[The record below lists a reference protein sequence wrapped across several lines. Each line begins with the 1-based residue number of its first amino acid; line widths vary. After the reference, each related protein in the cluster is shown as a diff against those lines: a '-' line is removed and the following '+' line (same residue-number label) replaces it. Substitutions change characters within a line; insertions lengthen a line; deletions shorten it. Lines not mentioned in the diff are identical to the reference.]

1 MALTTYTELK
11 TSIGDWLN
19 RSDLTAAIPDFISLA
34 EAQIE
39 RTLRTRQ
46 MIVRANASFD
56 AQYGAVPA
64 DFLET
69 KSLKLT
75 STNPESP
82 LSFLSIDALDAEMSK
97 HTASGR
103 PKFFGIVGGQFR
115 IVPTPDANYTTELTY
130 YAKLT
135 KLSSS
140 VASNFLL
147 ASSPDIYLYGALLQ
161 AAPYLQDDARIQTW
175 ATLYERALNDLQ
187 TADDRGA
194 SSGGT
199 LLTRAKTFG

>member
-11 TSIGDWLN
+11 ASVADWLN

-46 MIVRANASFD
+46 MIVRANASFNVEF
-56 AQYGAVPA
+56 GATPA
-64 DFLET
+64 DFLEVR
-69 KSLKLT
+69 SFKL
-75 STNPESP
+75 SGTNPPTP
-82 LSFLSIDALDAEMSK
+82 LSFMTIDALDAESTK
-97 HTASGR
+97 FTASGR

-115 IVPTPDANYTTELTY
+115 LVPTPDTNYATELTY
-130 YAKLT
+130 YAKLS
-135 KLSSS
+135 KLSAS
-140 VASNFLL
+140 VASNFILS
-147 ASSPDIYLYGALLQ
+147 ASPDIYLYGALLQ
-161 AAPYLQDDARIQTW
+161 AAPYLQDDNRISVW

-187 TADDRGA
+187 TADDRA
-194 SSGGT
+194 STSGGA

>member
-11 TSIGDWLN
+11 ASVADWLN

-46 MIVRANASFD
+46 MIVRANASFNVEF
-56 AQYGAVPA
+56 GATPA
-64 DFLET
+64 DFLEVR
-69 KSLKLT
+69 SFKL
-75 STNPESP
+75 SGTNPPTP
-82 LSFLSIDALDAEMSK
+82 LSFMTIDALDAESTK
-97 HTASGR
+97 FTASGR

-115 IVPTPDANYTTELTY
+115 LVPTPDSNYATELTY
-130 YAKLT
+130 YAKLS
-135 KLSSS
+135 KLSAS
-140 VASNFLL
+140 VATNFVLS
-147 ASSPDIYLYGALLQ
+147 ASPDIYLYGALLQ
-161 AAPYLQDDARIQTW
+161 AAPYLQDDNRISVW

-187 TADDRGA
+187 TADDRA
-194 SSGGT
+194 STSGGV

>member
-1 MALTTYTELK
+1 MALSTYAELR

-19 RSDLTAAIPDFISLA
+19 RSDLSATIPDFISLA

-56 AQYGAVPA
+56 QQYGALPA
-64 DFLET
+64 DFLEA

-75 STNPESP
+75 NTNPPTP
-82 LSFLSIDALDAEMSK
+82 LQFMTIDALDQQSSTY
-97 HTASGR
+97 TASGK
-103 PKFFGIVGGQFR
+103 PKFFGVVGNQLR
-115 IVPTPDANYTTELTY
+115 IQPTPDGTYTTELTY
-130 YAKLT
+130 FAKLT
-135 KLSSS
+135 KLSNS
-140 VASNFLL
+140 VTSNWLL
-147 ASSPDIYLYGALLQ
+147 ASSPDIYLYGSLLQ

-175 ATLYERALNDLQ
+175 ATLYERALNDLR

-194 SSGGT
+194 SSGGV

>member
-1 MALTTYTELK
+1 MALTTYAELK

-19 RSDLTAAIPDFISLA
+19 RSDLTSVIPDFISLA
-34 EAQIE
+34 EAQVE

-56 AQYGAVPA
+56 VQYGAVPA
-64 DFLET
+64 DFLEV

-75 STNPESP
+75 STNPQTP
-82 LSFLSIDALDAEMSK
+82 LSFLSIDALDNEMTK

-115 IVPTPDANYTTELTY
+115 IVPTPDSNYTTELTY
-130 YAKLT
+130 YAKLS
-135 KLSSS
+135 KLST
-140 VASNFLL
+140 SNTTNWLL
-147 ASSPDIYLYGALLQ
+147 TSNPDIYLYGALLQ

-175 ATLYERALNDLQ
+175 ATLYERALNDSQ

-194 SSGGT
+194 SSGGA

>member
-1 MALTTYTELK
+1 MALTTYAELK

-19 RSDLTAAIPDFISLA
+19 RSDLTSVIPDFISLA
-34 EAQIE
+34 EAQVE

-56 AQYGAVPA
+56 AQYGAVPS

-75 STNPESP
+75 STNPQTP
-82 LSFLSIDALDAEMSK
+82 LEFLSIDALDQKAAEY
-97 HTASGR
+97 TASGKPR
-103 PKFFGIVGGQFR
+103 FFGVVGGQLR
-115 IVPTPDANYTTELTY
+115 IVPTPDSTYTTELTY
-130 YAKLT
+130 YAKLS
-135 KLSSS
+135 KLST
-140 VASNFLL
+140 SNTSNWLL
-147 ASSPDIYLYGALLQ
+147 SSSPDIYLYGALLQ

-187 TADDRGA
+187 TADDRSA
-194 SSGGT
+194 TSGGA

>member
-1 MALTTYTELK
+1 MALSTYAELK

-19 RSDLTAAIPDFISLA
+19 RSDLTSVIPDFISLA

-39 RTLRTRQ
+39 RTLRARQ

-56 AQYGAVPA
+56 AQYGAVPS

-75 STNPESP
+75 STNPQTP
-82 LSFLSIDALDAEMSK
+82 LEFLSIDALDQKAAEY
-97 HTASGR
+97 TASGKPR
-103 PKFFGIVGGQFR
+103 FFGVVGGQLR
-115 IVPTPDANYTTELTY
+115 IVPTPDSTYTTELTY
-130 YAKLT
+130 YAKLS
-135 KLSSS
+135 KLST
-140 VASNFLL
+140 SNTSNWLL
-147 ASSPDIYLYGALLQ
+147 ASSPDIYLYGSLLQ

-187 TADDRGA
+187 TADDRSA
-194 SSGGT
+194 SSGGA

>member
-11 TSIGDWLN
+11 ASVADWLN

-46 MIVRANASFD
+46 MIVRANASFNVEF
-56 AQYGAVPA
+56 GATPA
-64 DFLET
+64 DFLEVR
-69 KSLKLT
+69 SFKL
-75 STNPESP
+75 SGTNPPTP
-82 LSFLSIDALDAEMSK
+82 LSFMTIDALDAEATK
-97 HTASGR
+97 FTASGR

-115 IVPTPDANYTTELTY
+115 LVPTPDTNYATELTY
-130 YAKLT
+130 YAKLS
-135 KLSSS
+135 KLSAS
-140 VASNFLL
+140 VATNFILS
-147 ASSPDIYLYGALLQ
+147 ASPDIYLYGALLQ
-161 AAPYLQDDARIQTW
+161 AAPYLQDDNRISVW

-187 TADDRGA
+187 TADDRA
-194 SSGGT
+194 STSGGA

>member
-75 STNPESP
+75 STNPETP
-82 LSFLSIDALDAEMSK
+82 LSFLSIDALDAEMTK
-97 HTASGR
+97 HTASGK

-147 ASSPDIYLYGALLQ
+147 ASSPDIYLYGSLLQ

-194 SSGGT
+194 SSGGV

>member
-1 MALTTYTELK
+1 MALSTYAELK

-19 RSDLTAAIPDFISLA
+19 RSDLTNAIPDFISLS
-34 EAQIE
+34 EAQVE

-46 MIVRANASFD
+46 MIVRANAYFD

-75 STNPESP
+75 STNPQTP
-82 LSFLSIDALDAEMSK
+82 LEFLSIDALDNK
-97 HTASGR
+97 ASEYTGSGKPR
-103 PKFFGIVGGQFR
+103 FFGVVGGQFR
-115 IVPTPDANYTTELTY
+115 LVPVPDATYTTELTY

-135 KLSSS
+135 KLSNS
-140 VASNFLL
+140 VTTNWLL
-147 ASSPDIYLYGALLQ
+147 TSSPDIYLYGALLQ
-161 AAPYLQDDARIQTW
+161 AAPYLQDDARIQVW
-175 ATLYERALNDLQ
+175 SSLYDRAMSELQ

-194 SSGGT
+194 SSGGA

>member
-1 MALTTYTELK
+1 MALSTYAELK

-56 AQYGAVPA
+56 AQYGAVPS

-75 STNPESP
+75 STNPETP
-82 LSFLSIDALDAEMSK
+82 LQFLSIDALDNEMTK
-97 HTASGR
+97 YTASAR

-115 IVPTPDANYTTELTY
+115 LVPTPDANYTTELTY

-140 VASNFLL
+140 VSSNWLL
-147 ASSPDIYLYGALLQ
+147 ASSPDIYLYGSLLQ

-187 TADDRGA
+187 TADDRSA
-194 SSGGT
+194 SSGGA

>member
-1 MALTTYTELK
+1 MALTTYAELK

-19 RSDLTAAIPDFISLA
+19 RSDLTSVIPDFISLA

-39 RTLRTRQ
+39 RTLRARQ

-56 AQYGAVPA
+56 AQYGAVPS
-64 DFLET
+64 DFLEA

-75 STNPESP
+75 STNPQSP
-82 LSFLSIDALDAEMSK
+82 LSFLSIDALDAEMTK
-97 HTASGR
+97 HTASGK
-103 PKFFGIVGGQFR
+103 PKYFGVVGGQLR
-115 IVPTPDANYTTELTY
+115 IVPTPDATYTTELTY

-135 KLSSS
+135 KLSTS
-140 VASNFLL
+140 VASNWLL
-147 ASSPDIYLYGALLQ
+147 ASSPDIYLYGSLLQ

-194 SSGGT
+194 SSGGA

>member
-1 MALTTYTELK
+1 MALSTYTELK
-11 TSIGDWLN
+11 ASIGDWLN

-39 RTLRTRQ
+39 RTLRARQ

-75 STNPESP
+75 STNPQTP
-82 LSFLSIDALDAEMSK
+82 LEFLSIDALDNKASEY
-97 HTASGR
+97 TASGKPR
-103 PKFFGIVGGQFR
+103 FFGVVGGQFR
-115 IVPTPDANYTTELTY
+115 LVPTPDSNYTTELTY

-135 KLSSS
+135 KLSNS
-140 VASNFLL
+140 VANNWLL
-147 ASSPDIYLYGALLQ
+147 TSSPDIYLYGSLLQ
-161 AAPYLQDDARIQTW
+161 AAPYLQDDARISTW
-175 ATLYERALNDLQ
+175 SALYDRAMNDLQ
-187 TADDRGA
+187 TADDRSA

-199 LLTRAKTFG
+199 LLTRAKSFG

>member
-1 MALTTYTELK
+1 MALTTYAELK

-19 RSDLTAAIPDFISLA
+19 RSDLTSVIPDFISLA

-39 RTLRTRQ
+39 RTLRARQ

-56 AQYGAVPA
+56 AQYGAVPS
-64 DFLET
+64 DFLEA

-75 STNPESP
+75 STNPQTP
-82 LSFLSIDALDAEMSK
+82 LSFLSIDALDAEMTK
-97 HTASGR
+97 YTASGKPR
-103 PKFFGIVGGQFR
+103 FFGVVGGQLR
-115 IVPTPDANYTTELTY
+115 IVPTPDATYTTELTY
-130 YAKLT
+130 YAKLS
-135 KLSSS
+135 KLST
-140 VASNFLL
+140 SNTNNWLL
-147 ASSPDIYLYGALLQ
+147 TSSPDIYLYGSLLQ

-187 TADDRGA
+187 TADDRSA
-194 SSGGT
+194 SSGGA

>member
-19 RSDLTAAIPDFISLA
+19 RSDLTTAIPDFISLA

-56 AQYGAVPA
+56 AQYGAVPS
-64 DFLET
+64 DFLEA

-75 STNPESP
+75 STNPQSP
-82 LSFLSIDALDAEMSK
+82 LSFLSIDALDAEMTK
-97 HTASGR
+97 YTGSGK
-103 PKFFGIVGGQFR
+103 PKFFGVVGGQLR
-115 IVPTPDANYTTELTY
+115 IVPTPDATYTTELTY
-130 YAKLT
+130 YAKLA
-135 KLSSS
+135 KLSN
-140 VASNFLL
+140 ANTSNWLL

-175 ATLYERALNDLQ
+175 ATLYERALNDSQ

-194 SSGGT
+194 SSGGA

>member
-1 MALTTYTELK
+1 MALSTYTELK

-19 RSDLTAAIPDFISLA
+19 RADLTSVIPDFISLA
-34 EAQIE
+34 EAQVE

-56 AQYGAVPA
+56 AQYGAVPS

-75 STNPESP
+75 STNPQTP
-82 LSFLSIDALDAEMSK
+82 LQFLSIDALDNEASNY
-97 HTASGR
+97 TASGKPR
-103 PKFFGIVGGQFR
+103 FFGVVGGQFR
-115 IVPTPDANYTTELTY
+115 IVPTPDATYTTELTY

-140 VASNFLL
+140 VATNWLL
-147 ASSPDIYLYGALLQ
+147 TANPDIYLYGALLQ

-175 ATLYERALNDLQ
+175 ATLYERALNDSQ

-194 SSGGT
+194 SSGGA

>member
-1 MALTTYTELK
+1 MALTTYAELK

-19 RSDLTAAIPDFISLA
+19 RSDLTSVIPDFISLA

-39 RTLRTRQ
+39 RTLRARQ

-56 AQYGAVPA
+56 AQYGAVPS

-75 STNPESP
+75 STNPQTP
-82 LSFLSIDALDAEMSK
+82 LEFLSIDALDQKAAEY
-97 HTASGR
+97 TASGKPR
-103 PKFFGIVGGQFR
+103 FFGVVGGQLR
-115 IVPTPDANYTTELTY
+115 IVPTPDSTYTTELTY
-130 YAKLT
+130 YAKLS
-135 KLSSS
+135 KLST
-140 VASNFLL
+140 SNTSNWLL
-147 ASSPDIYLYGALLQ
+147 SSSPDIYLYGSLLQ

-194 SSGGT
+194 SSGGA